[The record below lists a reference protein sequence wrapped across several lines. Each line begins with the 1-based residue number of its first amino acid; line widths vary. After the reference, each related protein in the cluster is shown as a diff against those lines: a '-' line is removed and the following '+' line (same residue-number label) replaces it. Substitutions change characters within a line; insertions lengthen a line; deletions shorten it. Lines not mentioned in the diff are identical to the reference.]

1 MSLFTSYIKNI
12 RASGRRYFTIE
23 EGVHELGIP
32 KNNLLSCIYRL
43 KNKGELF
50 SPAKGLY
57 IIIPPEYHNLG
68 SIPAEQLV
76 PILMKYRKI
85 DYYAGLSTAAM
96 YHGASHQKLQTFQ
109 IVTDRQI
116 TRNFVFGKIKIDCI
130 YKKHVTDSRTQD
142 VVVETGYLKISTP
155 EVTIMDLLLY
165 PNRTGGLNH
174 IATILSELIEAVD
187 IDKLLRVMANSK
199 EKAWVQRLGYILD
212 NIETFEENKKE
223 LLLNKLQ
230 NYLTQ
235 EKIFYCP
242 LASEGPIL
250 GASYCKKWM
259 IIENT
264 KIESDL

>member
-1 MSLFTSYIKNI
+1 MNLFSDYIKNI
-12 RASGRRYFTIE
+12 RASGRRHFTVE
-23 EGVHELGIP
+23 EGIFELGVSRA
-32 KNNLLSCIYRL
+32 NLLSCIYRL

-68 SIPAEQLV
+68 SIPAEELV
-76 PILMKYRKI
+76 PILMQYRKI
-85 DYYAGLSTAAM
+85 NYYAGLATAAM
-96 YHGASHQKLQTFQ
+96 YHGASHQKPQIFQ

-116 TRNFVFGKIKIDCI
+116 SRHLVFGKIKIECI
-130 YKKHVTDSRTQD
+130 YKKNLTDSLTQD

-165 PNRTGGLNH
+165 SSRGGGLNH

-187 IDKLLRVMANSK
+187 VEKLLRVIINSK

-212 NIETFEENKKE
+212 NIETFEEIKKDN
-223 LLLNKLQ
+223 LLNKLQ
-230 NYLTQ
+230 NYLAQ

-242 LASEGPIL
+242 LASEDDIL

-264 KIESDL
+264 NIESDL